1 MSAPN
6 PGPDV
11 HDFISI
17 AFAATLGLGTISASY
32 FTRDEDPPIYK
43 EEPQNTR
50 EKRRRERE
58 AVYYATM
65 KNAVSAA
72 RAATFAFAFMD
83 GIFNL
88 ADALKGAT
96 ETGLLDA
103 SNGPVRY
110 AYLMAI
116 VLFGIGPTLLAVVIS
131 WTNSLVDRI
140 PDDYSRHTSRKEMD
154 LLRTFMG
161 NLGLREYSSGDIS
174 ALLDRTDE
182 QEEEDEPVRR
192 TRRTEPRSEAG
203 QAILEYLQENST
215 ATHVP
220 STMEIVEALG
230 LRETQKSTVSENRSR
245 FILNRDI
252 WRA

>member
-6 PGPDV
+6 PDPDV

-32 FTRDEDPPIYK
+32 FTRDEDPPEYK
-43 EEPQNTR
+43 DEPQNPR
-50 EKRRRERE
+50 EKKRRERE

-88 ADALKGAT
+88 ADALQGAT
-96 ETGLLDA
+96 ETGMLDV
-103 SNGPVRY
+103 SRGPVRY
-110 AYLMAI
+110 AYLMAV

-140 PDDYSRHTSRKEMD
+140 PDDYTRHTTRKEMD

-174 ALLDRTDE
+174 ALLERTDE
-182 QEEEDEPVRR
+182 QNEEDEPVRR
-192 TRRTEPRSEAG
+192 TRQTEPRTETG
-203 QAILEYLQENST
+203 KAILEYLQTNST
-215 ATHVP
+215 ADRVP

-230 LRETQKSTVSENRSR
+230 LRETQKSTASENRSR
-245 FILNRDI
+245 FILNRDV
-252 WRA
+252 WRQ